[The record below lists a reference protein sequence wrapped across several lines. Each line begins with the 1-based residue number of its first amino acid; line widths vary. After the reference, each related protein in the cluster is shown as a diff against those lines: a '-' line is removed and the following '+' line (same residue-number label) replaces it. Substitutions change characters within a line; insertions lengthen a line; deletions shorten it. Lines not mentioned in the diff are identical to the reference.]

1 MSPTSTCSWNT
12 IGTQIDNAN
21 NPIRY
26 NAKAGIDVE
35 FVNGIPNVKRVL
47 ARFGP
52 RTKYPNQIINNYLHY
67 CYSPSASATQA
78 MQYAYDN
85 DISFPVYITSRESSH
100 TYFLQGKIT
109 NLMEK
114 YICPEDNKIWF
125 RYVIQESTALPAVPT
140 EGQLDQ
146 RSASDLRSPVARSA
160 APVEG
165 QVATVGAISN
175 KRARTE
181 QVFTYDSFLER
192 KHAEMMQN
200 LGIECSRNVPSMH
213 DIDIGGSRTVDYT
226 PDFTVLNQNGER
238 YIVEIKPRFPYDVE
252 VRRCIGYCKQ
262 LPERKLV
269 LLYNTK
275 FVCPYS
281 SDKNDQGQG
290 DYKHS
295 DGVRGMMFVFNN
307 TTKKVD
313 IVYNVSYYCAVDE
326 AGSIQHA
333 GFKQRDFVCDD
344 EMHLF
349 DNSVLRQAYESAEHL
364 SK

>member
-1 MSPTSTCSWNT
+1 MSPTSTSSWNT
-12 IGTQIDNAN
+12 IGTQIDNVN
-21 NPIRY
+21 NPIRH

-35 FVNGIPNVKRVL
+35 YDNNIPSVKRVL

-52 RTKYPNQIINNYLHY
+52 RTKYPNQVIDNRLHY
-67 CYSPSASATQA
+67 CYSPSAAATEA
-78 MQYAYDN
+78 MQYAYEN

-100 TYFLQGKIT
+100 TYFFQGKIKD
-109 NLMEK
+109 LMEK
-114 YICPEDNKIWF
+114 YTCPEENKTWF
-125 RYVIQESTALPAVPT
+125 RYVIQEDEKATALRAIPA
-140 EGQLDQ
+140 EGQV
-146 RSASDLRSPVARSA
+146 ALRAIPA
-160 APVEG
+160 EG
-165 QVATVGAISN
+165 QVATLGTISN

-181 QVFTYDSFLER
+181 QIFSYDSFLEK

-200 LGIECSRNVPSMH
+200 LGIECSRNVPSIH
-213 DIDIGGSRTVDYT
+213 DIHIGGSRTVDYT
-226 PDFTVLNQNGER
+226 PDFTALNQNGER
-238 YIVEIKPRFPYDVE
+238 YILEIKPRFPYDVE

-326 AGSIQHA
+326 NGSIQHA

-349 DNSVLRQAYESAEHL
+349 DNAVLRKAYESAEHL